1 MERSISQGSLA
12 ADRPPIGPGTRRR
25 VDRTAL
31 IGLALVLAVLAVYLL
46 SNPNRTS
53 PYNHFVRQAAAW
65 LEGQAAIRLPDE
77 SAPDAPANGYFQD
90 VLPVSGPNGEPTGR
104 ALIPFPPLPAVVL
117 LPFVALWGLATNAQL
132 LTAIFGALVVGLA
145 FWMLGRLRIRPR
157 SRIAATLFFGLG
169 TVFWYAAMLGTTWY
183 LAHVVAAGL
192 TFLALGVALAADP
205 RARGEPGAAGD
216 PPGRDEAYVPAGED
230 APEGPSARRHALV
243 DGRQFLAG
251 FFFGLAATA
260 RLTVVFGAPFFVLVG
275 GGGSWPRRGFSA
287 ALGAALPLLVF
298 AAYNLATTGHVF
310 HPGYEYQYR
319 LEASSYTFLGYNPA
333 WAIED
338 PRYLPQNL
346 ALLLG
351 GLPDILPACAAGAS
365 RGLFDAACPY
375 LVPNPI
381 GMSVLLT
388 SPGWLLAIAALRD
401 YGRSRIV
408 TGAVIAVVFIAIVN
422 LMHFSQGW
430 VQFGY
435 RFSNDFAPFGL
446 LLVALGIDWLGER
459 RRRLVAALI
468 VLSVLVNAW
477 GVAWGVILGW

>member
-1 MERSISQGSLA
+1 MERSISQGSPA
-12 ADRPPIGPGTRRR
+12 AGRTPPGRDQGWRSGR
-25 VDRTAL
+25 VAL
-31 IGLALVLAVLAVYLL
+31 VGLALVLAVLAVYLA

-65 LEGQAAIRLPDE
+65 LEGEAAIRLPDE

-90 VLPVSGPNGEPTGR
+90 TLPVLGPNGEPTGR
-104 ALIPFPPLPAVVL
+104 ALLPFPPLPALVL
-117 LPFVALWGLATNAQL
+117 LPFVALWGLATNAQVL
-132 LTAIFGALVVGLA
+132 AAILGALAVGA
-145 FWMLGRLRIRPR
+145 AWWMVGRLPVRPR

-205 RARGEPGAAGD
+205 EAVAVPPRRGRGLLD
-216 PPGRDEAYVPAGED
+216 P
-230 APEGPSARRHALV
+230 
-243 DGRQFLAG
+243 RQFVAG
-251 FFFGLAATA
+251 FLLGLAATA
-260 RLTVVFGAPFFVLVG
+260 RLTVVFGAPFLVLVG
-275 GGGSWPRRGFSA
+275 GGSWRRRGVSA
-287 ALGAALPLLVF
+287 ALGAALPLL
-298 AAYNLATTGHVF
+298 ALAGYNLATTGQVF

-338 PRYLPQNL
+338 LRYLPQNL
-346 ALLLG
+346 ALMLG
-351 GLPDILPACAAGAS
+351 GLPDILPACPPGAA

-381 GMSVLLT
+381 GMSLLLT
-388 SPGWLLAIAALRD
+388 SPGWLLALAALRD

-408 TGAVIAVVFIAIVN
+408 TGAVIAVVLIAVVN

-446 LLVALGIDWLGER
+446 LLVALGIERLIER
-459 RRRLVAALI
+459 RWWLVGALVA
-468 VLSVLVNAW
+468 LSVLVNAW